1 VIPFLITFLTVY
13 GGMHLYVLMRIER
26 AFKPAR
32 HIVIALR
39 GLIILTTCAPFLVR
53 ICERSGLDLATQA
66 LAWTGYSWMG
76 FIFILVSA
84 LLSLDI
90 VRLAVSRMNLVR
102 KDAVPRFLQPRLSC
116 ELALLLAIMASS
128 YGFFEALSIRTE
140 HVIIPTTKLSPSASP
155 VRIVQLS
162 DVHLGLIVREE
173 RLKQMLRI
181 VDQAGP
187 DILVSTG
194 DLLDGR
200 LSRREGSSNY
210 RTVAAMLA
218 AVKAPLG
225 KFAITGN
232 HEYYA
237 GLDQSLEVMKSAG
250 FRVLRNESVVLAD
263 GLVISGTDD
272 PAWKRM
278 GLPPPPGLD
287 EPYLLRML
295 PADRFR
301 VHLKHRPVAESQ
313 NQRLFDLQLSG
324 HTHHGQIF
332 PFYLVT
338 KLLFPFRDGTTIL
351 KNGSMVRVSRG
362 TGTWGPPIRFL
373 APPEITVIDVVPVK
387 PVQKPFPIT
396 GRPSEMIV
404 N

>member
-1 VIPFLITFLTVY
+1 MTLFLITFLAVY
-13 GGMHLYVLMRIER
+13 GGMHLYALMRIER
-26 AFKPAR
+26 AFRPGR

-39 GLIILTTCAPFLVR
+39 GLMVLTSCAPFLVR
-53 ICERSGLDLATQA
+53 IFEQSGLDLATQA

-90 VRLAVSRMNLVR
+90 TRLAVSRIK
-102 KDAVPRFLQPRLSC
+102 KDSVPRFLQPRLSC
-116 ELALLLAIMASS
+116 EFALLFAIIATS
-128 YGFFEALSIRTE
+128 YGFFEAISIRTE
-140 HVIIPTTKLSPSASP
+140 HVIIPTTKLSPSARP

-162 DVHLGLIVREE
+162 DVHLGLLIREE

-181 VDQAGP
+181 VDQEGP

-200 LSRREGSSNY
+200 LSLREGSSNY
-210 RTVAAMLA
+210 RTVAALLA
-218 AVKAPLG
+218 AVKAPYG

-232 HEYYA
+232 HEFYA
-237 GLDQSLEVMKSAG
+237 GLDQSLDVTKAAG
-250 FRVLRNESVVLAD
+250 FRVLRNESVVLTV

-287 EPYLLRML
+287 ESYLLRTL
-295 PADRFR
+295 PHDRFS
-301 VHLKHRPVAESQ
+301 VHLKHRPVVESQ
-313 NQRLFDLQLSG
+313 DQGRFDLQLSG

-332 PFYLVT
+332 PFYLLT
-338 KLLFPFRDGTTIL
+338 KLLFPLSSGTMVL
-351 KNGSMVRVSRG
+351 KNGSMIHISRG

-373 APPEITVIDVVPVK
+373 APPEITVIDIIPVK
-387 PVQKPFPIT
+387 PT
-396 GRPSEMIV
+396 
-404 N
+404 

>member
-1 VIPFLITFLTVY
+1 VTLFLITFLAVY

-26 AFKPAR
+26 AFKPGR
-32 HIVIALR
+32 HTAIILR
-39 GLIILTTCAPFLVR
+39 GLMILTTSAPFLVR
-53 ICERSGLDLATQA
+53 ISEWYGLDRTTLA

-90 VRLAVSRMNLVR
+90 IHLAASRINHVR
-102 KDAVPRFLQPRLSC
+102 KKTIPRFLQPRLSC
-116 ELALLLAIMASS
+116 ELALLFAIIASGH
-128 YGFFEALSIRTE
+128 GFFEALAIRTE
-140 HVIIPTTKLSPSASP
+140 HVIIPTAKLSPSARP
-155 VRIVQLS
+155 IRIVQLS

-173 RLKQMLRI
+173 RLNQMLKI
-181 VDQAGP
+181 VNLAGP

-218 AVKAPLG
+218 AVKAPSG

-232 HEYYA
+232 HEFYA
-237 GLDQSLEVMKSAG
+237 GLDQSLEVMRSAG
-250 FRVLRNESVVLAD
+250 FLVLRNESVVLAD
-263 GLVISGTDD
+263 GLVISGSDD

-278 GLPPPPGLD
+278 SLPTPPGLAESD
-287 EPYLLRML
+287 LLKRL
-295 PADRFR
+295 PPSRFR
-301 VHLKHRPVAESQ
+301 VHLKHRPVVEPQ
-313 NQRLFDLQLSG
+313 DQGMFDLQLSG

-332 PFYLVT
+332 PFYLLA
-338 KLLFPFRDGTTIL
+338 KLQFPLSDGTTFL
-351 KNGSMVRVSRG
+351 KNGSMIHVSRG

-373 APPEITVIDVVPVK
+373 APPEITVIDIVPIK
-387 PVQKPFPIT
+387 PA
-396 GRPSEMIV
+396 
-404 N
+404 

>member
-1 VIPFLITFLTVY
+1 MTLFLVTFLAIY
-13 GGMHLYVLMRIER
+13 GGMHLYVLIRIEH
-26 AFKPAR
+26 AFRPGR

-39 GLIILTTCAPFLVR
+39 GLMILTTSAPFLVR
-53 ICERSGLDLATQA
+53 ICERSDLDRTTLA

-90 VRLAVSRMNLVR
+90 VRLAATRMSRIR
-102 KDAVPRFLQPRLSC
+102 RDAVPRFLQPRLSC
-116 ELALLLAIMASS
+116 ELALLFAIIATS
-128 YGFFEALSIRTE
+128 YGFFEALAIRTE

-181 VDQAGP
+181 VDQAEP

-200 LSRREGSSNY
+200 LSLRKGSSNY

-218 AVKAPLG
+218 AVKAPSG

-232 HEYYA
+232 HEFYA
-237 GLDQSLEVMKSAG
+237 GLDQSLEVMKAAG

-287 EPYLLRML
+287 EPYLLRSL
-295 PADRFR
+295 PINRFR
-301 VHLKHRPVAESQ
+301 VHLKHRPVVESQ
-313 NQRLFDLQLSG
+313 DQRLFDLQLSG

-332 PFYLVT
+332 PFYLVIT
-338 KLLFPFRDGTTIL
+338 LLFPFSSGTIDL
-351 KNGSMVRVSRG
+351 KNGSMIHVSRG

-373 APPEITVIDVVPVK
+373 APPEITVIDIVPVK
-387 PVQKPFPIT
+387 PAQT
-396 GRPSEMIV
+396 LSS
-404 N
+404 